1 MDNIYAVLVSKIIV
15 LNALALI
22 ILALLTEIL
31 ATALLQLLLQACQ
44 NSITSYEPRH
54 VGLQ

>member
-22 ILALLTEIL
+22 ILALLTEIF
-31 ATALLQLLLQACQ
+31 AIALLQLILQACQ
-44 NSITSYEPRH
+44 DSIS
-54 VGLQ
+54 